1 MMMIVASCLLVSVL
15 STGDFSSVGESPSDN
30 DKILARSP

>member
-1 MMMIVASCLLVSVL
+1 MMMIVASCVLVSVF
-15 STGDFSSVGESPSDN
+15 STGDFSSVGEYQSDN

>member
-1 MMMIVASCLLVSVL
+1 MKVIVTACVLVSVL
-15 STGDFSSVGESPSDN
+15 FTGDFGSVGEYQYDN

>member
-1 MMMIVASCLLVSVL
+1 MMVIVTACVIVSVL
-15 STGDFSSVGESPSDN
+15 FTGDFSSVGEYQSDN

>member
-15 STGDFSSVGESPSDN
+15 STGDFSSVGEYLSDN
-30 DKILARSP
+30 DKILTRSP